1 MKKIQHLL
9 QAYAPIKQV
18 DENPIIEVLLRRGN
32 AIPLQSPKPAQEMIC
47 QDCGGNIGHTCW
59 DYGKRAWFCADE
71 KCLKIDIEITKES
84 DRKKWR
90 AEFQKQLKESESQ
103 KFRKTRNEWDGN

>member
-9 QAYAPIKQV
+9 QGYAPNKQV
-18 DENPIIEVLLRRGN
+18 DENPVVEVLLRRGN
-32 AIPLQSPKPAQEMIC
+32 TIPLQSPKPAQEMNC
-47 QDCGGNIGHTCW
+47 QDCGGNIGDTCW
-59 DYGKRAWFCADE
+59 DYGKRAWFCTDE
-71 KCLKIDIEITKES
+71 KCLKIDVEITKER
-84 DRKKWR
+84 DRKKWG